1 MFSCEFS
8 KISKNIFFTEHL
20 RTTASAFSFLE
31 AATSGVLWKKV
42 FLKIS
47 QNSQENTLGLR
58 NFQKRLFNR
67 TPLDDC
73 FWIFRTTVLKWGTAN
88 NVCKTSDEYSLS
100 RNTNLRSTVQVYHFF
115 FRQDKRSVYVF
126 IDFPYLLP
134 EAPIRVEVFCKKS
147 CSQRFRKFHRKTP
160 MLESLFNRVA
170 GLTTILKNICQ
181 RLLLHCTRTTHC
193 YLSVLP

>member
-1 MFSCEFS
+1 M
-8 KISKNIFFTEHL
+8 
-20 RTTASAFSFLE
+20 
-31 AATSGVLWKKV
+31 
-42 FLKIS
+42 KIS

-73 FWIFRTTVLKWGTAN
+73 FWIFRTTLLKWGTAN
-88 NVCKTSDEYSLS
+88 NVCKISDEYSLS

-115 FRQDKRSVYVF
+115 VRQDKRSVYVF